1 MSAVDVIF
9 KEFFRHTLRAERYTE
24 EICFTD
30 KDAKV
35 KVEEEEEK
43 DDDKRRARGRK
54 LSVNDFFPNRVARK
68 TYRMVSSR
76 ARDSD
81 ADSAD
86 T

>member
-9 KEFFRHTLRAERYTE
+9 KEFFRYTLRAERYTE

-54 LSVNDFFPNRVARK
+54 LSVNDF
-68 TYRMVSSR
+68 SR
-76 ARDSD
+76 TGLREKHIEW
-81 ADSAD
+81 
-86 T
+86 